1 MTATGAATE
10 AAPRARVLP
19 DPRLVELM
27 VATTALVG
35 GRLNGRLPL
44 PVGLLVAV
52 VAVHGLVLARWP
64 ARRGLRLACFAL
76 LLVLLGVV
84 PTARYVQATERGNV
98 RLAIDGGVLV
108 SDQAV
113 RVLLEGRDPYQ
124 ASYAQA
130 LAGWRIDVEG
140 RPAANPLA
148 GHYPY
153 WPGSLALLAAVEA
166 PLRALGL
173 DADPRLLYLLVYCA
187 LGLWLG
193 RWSLR
198 RHGHLGVALAVCLN
212 PLLLP
217 YLWQGAND
225 VLLVAGMAVAAV
237 ALADRRVVLAGLAL
251 GAALSVKLLVAPMV
265 VLFVVWVAAEARR
278 GRLDRGRAWLAAAAT
293 VAPAVVAALP
303 FLAWHPR
310 DLLTD
315 AVAYHLGLVP
325 DAYPIAGHGLPAYLL
340 RAGVLTDP
348 FGPSPLWAT
357 VLPATAVLLAGSW
370 WVWAH
375 PGPRTLLYVSG
386 VVLAGVCF
394 FHRSFMFSYAAIPAT
409 ALLLAALAQPAHAPV
424 RPPGP
429 A

>member
-52 VAVHGLVLARWP
+52 VAAHGLVLARWP

-113 RVLLEGRDPYQ
+113 RVLLQGRDPYQ

-166 PLRALGL
+166 AAP
-173 DADPRLLYLLVYCA
+173 D
-187 LGLWLG
+187 LG
-193 RWSLR
+193 RDPDHEQHH
-198 RHGHLGVALAVCLN
+198 HGRD
-212 PLLLP
+212 
-217 YLWQGAND
+217 QQ
-225 VLLVAGMAVAAV
+225 
-237 ALADRRVVLAGLAL
+237 
-251 GAALSVKLLVAPMV
+251 
-265 VLFVVWVAAEARR
+265 
-278 GRLDRGRAWLAAAAT
+278 LDRKGGSEGEPGHDD
-293 VAPAVVAALP
+293 PAVGQGDRGDR
-303 FLAWHPR
+303 H
-310 DLLTD
+310 
-315 AVAYHLGLVP
+315 
-325 DAYPIAGHGLPAYLL
+325 AGH
-340 RAGVLTDP
+340 
-348 FGPSPLWAT
+348 
-357 VLPATAVLLAGSW
+357 
-370 WVWAH
+370 
-375 PGPRTLLYVSG
+375 
-386 VVLAGVCF
+386 
-394 FHRSFMFSYAAIPAT
+394 
-409 ALLLAALAQPAHAPV
+409 Q
-424 RPPGP
+424 
-429 A
+429 